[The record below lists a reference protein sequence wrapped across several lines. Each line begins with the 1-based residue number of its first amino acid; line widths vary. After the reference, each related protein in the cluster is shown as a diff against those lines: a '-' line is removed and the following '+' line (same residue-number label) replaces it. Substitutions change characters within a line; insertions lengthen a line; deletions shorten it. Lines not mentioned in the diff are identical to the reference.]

1 MIIKILSINEDKC
14 DIPIYSFDLIG
25 EGIVWRCVT
34 PGFTSSSHTFKVKGE
49 KHQTSRVKTLNPID
63 VELMASQKAFIDSVV
78 TPARLEQGLYNLVRE
93 QLLPFEMTSMG
104 AYIRWVYNDTI
115 KEEADNIVANQ
126 YDPKKLGKPI
136 SERARQFFIQKYNEG
151 FEISE

>member
-1 MIIKILSINEDKC
+1 
-14 DIPIYSFDLIG
+14 
-25 EGIVWRCVT
+25 
-34 PGFTSSSHTFKVKGE
+34 
-49 KHQTSRVKTLNPID
+49 
-63 VELMASQKAFIDSVV
+63 MANQKAFIESVV

-104 AYIRWVYNDTI
+104 SYIRWVYNDTT